1 MDHDIITGLWD
12 NNHNIFRL
20 FSWSDIFPTKN
31 IPFRDYKKE
40 HVNKNCLE
48 KIIAKKASE
57 VQHVHMNDG
66 INFPRDRVRACTH
79 VIGDLIAG
87 HPISVHIG
95 QEQQGRP
102 LSP

>member
-1 MDHDIITGLWD
+1 M
-12 NNHNIFRL
+12 
-20 FSWSDIFPTKN
+20 
-31 IPFRDYKKE
+31 DYKKE

-48 KIIAKKASE
+48 KIIAKEASE

-87 HPISVHIG
+87 HPSQYIATKSSRGARCHPKSARV
-95 QEQQGRP
+95 
-102 LSP
+102 